1 MWSWHCCGSL
11 HPFHQFWD
19 GISSHFTDFPL
30 CKIHPGWCKISGKQ
44 YQFLWIFHDII
55 TIVLLFQVYCVLLR
69 CEFVWKKNRW
79 RVSSFKLQSF
89 AVAKNSYIYSSGRK
103 NEPRKMWCPWLAL
116 AAWVL
121 RWFYCRDD
129 MEMRIQ
135 VVTFH
140 HNCVVDS
147 IHTSYIN
154 SHDCANMQQV
164 CSNCNKNHELIKK
177 TQLCSII
184 WRVTKARIVQ
194 YQVLAGQTKWTA
206 WQSQYEI
213 PVFHQVHSV

>member
-1 MWSWHCCGSL
+1 MNFPWHNYYRSIVSGL
-11 HPFHQFWD
+11 
-19 GISSHFTDFPL
+19 L
-30 CKIHPGWCKISGKQ
+30 CIAQ
-44 YQFLWIFHDII
+44 VWIR
-55 TIVLLFQVYCVLLR
+55 L
-69 CEFVWKKNRW
+69 KKNRW

-89 AVAKNSYIYSSGRK
+89 AVAKISYIYSSGRK

-121 RWFYCRDD
+121 SWFYCRDD

-140 HNCVVDS
+140 HNSVVDS
-147 IHTSYIN
+147 IHKSYTVLIHMIVPICSKFAQIATKTIN
-154 SHDCANMQQV
+154 LS
-164 CSNCNKNHELIKK
+164 L

-194 YQVLAGQTKWTA
+194 YQVLAGLLRQVIPLLEAAETSSWKITEIA
-206 WQSQYEI
+206 RISQ
-213 PVFHQVHSV
+213 PNQVNRVAVSVRDTDVQVFHQVHSV